1 LRHRVPGVWR
11 SCSIDVRGVPADLSW
26 QSRVG
31 KVAFKNKTVQVA
43 VFR

>member
-1 LRHRVPGVWR
+1 MSFREGQ
-11 SCSIDVRGVPADLSW
+11 PADPSW

-31 KVAFKNKTVQVA
+31 KVAFKNKTVQIT